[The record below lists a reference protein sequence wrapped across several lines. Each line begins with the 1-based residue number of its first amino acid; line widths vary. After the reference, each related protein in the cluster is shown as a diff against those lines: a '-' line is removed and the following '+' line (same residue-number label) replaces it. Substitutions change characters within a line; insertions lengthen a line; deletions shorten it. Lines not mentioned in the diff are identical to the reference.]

1 MTKELL
7 VAELLC
13 TRLCHDLTGPIGA
26 VNNGAEFLSEEG
38 FSKQNE
44 AVDLIVSSAFSA
56 VSRLQ
61 FYRFAYG
68 RVKDGGEA
76 SLSDKKAMVVDF
88 FKGSK
93 VELDWSDEHT
103 DASGVSVSSKMV
115 RLIFNLLIITSNA
128 LLKGG
133 KITVRVNENEN
144 GDKVITVSAEGPAVK
159 WEKDVALMV
168 SAPMTDEALTAKNI
182 QMHLTYE
189 LLQELHMTLTQESN
203 PQSLLFTATQP
214 RQEGSHF
221 AGITM
226 EQAHG

>member
-1 MTKELL
+1 MTRELL
-7 VAELLC
+7 IAELLC

-38 FSKQNE
+38 FSKHSE

-76 SLSDKKAMVVDF
+76 SLSEKKAMVVDF
-88 FKGSK
+88 FHGSK
-93 VELDWSDEHT
+93 VELDWPDEHT

-115 RLIFNLLIITSNA
+115 RLIFNLLIIASGA

-133 KITVRVNENEN
+133 KVSVRVEENTE
-144 GDKVITVSAEGPAVK
+144 GGKVITVAAEGVAVK
-159 WEKDVALMV
+159 WDAEASVVLD
-168 SAPMTDEALTAKNI
+168 APCADDALTAKNI
-182 QMHLTYE
+182 QLHLTYE
-189 LLQELHMTLTQESN
+189 LLQELGMTLTHAAT
-203 PQSLLFTATQP
+203 PQTLSFAAAQP
-214 RQEGSHF
+214 Q
-221 AGITM
+221 
-226 EQAHG
+226 QANQSGADTTTE